1 MQYLGKSWH
10 FVYYHVVRPELFK
23 SEKVGNCK
31 EDVQAKTS
39 RTEEDE
45 GSSEDDGLP
54 PLEANTNRLRPHD
67 LTSDEESDSETD
79 TDSWATNC

>member
-1 MQYLGKSWH
+1 M
-10 FVYYHVVRPELFK
+10 
-23 SEKVGNCK
+23 
-31 EDVQAKTS
+31 QAKTS

-79 TDSWATNC
+79 TDS